1 MSEAMPAPPLS
12 APDRIAARNA
22 FLERAGWGA
31 AEIRPL
37 AGDASFRRYDRVR
50 QGTSGAVLMDAPPDR
65 EDIAPFLTVDSLL
78 RSVGLSAP
86 AVLAADA
93 ELGFI
98 LLEDLGDSLFTP
110 LAQDREREAEIYAA
124 AVDLLAA
131 LHRHTAAG
139 MPALAALPP
148 QDHALLTAG
157 LDTFLDWYWPA
168 AFGRA
173 ASADLR
179 RDFLDRWAP
188 LLETVRPGDRPD
200 PGRDVL
206 VMRDFHADNLIWLPE
221 RPGVARVGLLDFQD
235 AVLGHPAY
243 DLVSLLDDV
252 RRDVTAD
259 LAARLCDRYLA
270 AAGLHAQGPE
280 RSRFET
286 GYAIFGAQRN
296 IRILGVFVRL
306 WQRDGK
312 ARYLDYLPRTWAMLD
327 RSLRQP
333 ALTPVAEWFAAHLPP
348 AARRLEGGAS

>member
-1 MSEAMPAPPLS
+1 MPALPLS
-12 APDRIAARNA
+12 ATGRVAARGT
-22 FLERAGWGA
+22 FLERAGWGG

-50 QGTSGAVLMDAPPDR
+50 LGASQAVLMDAPPDR
-65 EDIAPFLTVDSLL
+65 EDIAPFLAVDGLL

-86 AVLAADA
+86 EVLAADR

-110 LAQDREREAEIYAA
+110 LAQDRGREAEIYAA

-131 LHRHTAAG
+131 LHGHTAAG

-173 ASADLR
+173 AAADLR

-188 LLETVRPGDRPD
+188 LLELVRPGDRPD

-221 RPGVARVGLLDFQD
+221 RQGVARVGLLDFQD

-252 RRDVTAD
+252 RRDVAAD
-259 LAARLCDRYLA
+259 LAGRLRDRYLA
-270 AAGLHAQGPE
+270 AAGLHAGSPE
-280 RSRFET
+280 RSHFET

-327 RSLRQP
+327 RSLRHP
-333 ALTPVAEWFAAHLPP
+333 ALAPVADWFAAHLPP
-348 AARRLEGGAS
+348 VARRLEGGAS